1 MLRDCPAPER
11 VVCLLNVVRSHL
23 RDDSSLKNIVEDT
36 KVKGREEKRDLV
48 LCLRML
54 DRRSR

>member
-11 VVCLLNVVRSHL
+11 VACLLNVVRFHL

-36 KVKGREEKRDLV
+36 EVKGREG
-48 LCLRML
+48 
-54 DRRSR
+54 